1 MHTYVVTSDGRTYTA
16 ISRVSSSLG
25 PSMQTLNTI
34 GGSIGWLFAIP
45 GSDQAVNGYSLTGK
59 LIKMERMLEGFFS
72 RIKFKF

>member
-1 MHTYVVTSDGRTYTA
+1 
-16 ISRVSSSLG
+16 
-25 PSMQTLNTI
+25 MQTLNTI